1 APGQEGPAVD
11 ESHPLGTFVE
21 DYEYVA
27 GSGDLDRYNGRFAK
41 TPEYPDGIYA
51 YFLTTDEQGRLA
63 FPYLL
68 AHEYFG
74 KYTAEGPP
82 TGRIQDPS
90 HRPLVAGQPVV
101 LQLDGLAR
109 YLEHVHERPIHLM
122 VVSDDLQEFD
132 HIHPEVNEQGAWLAP
147 HTFPH

>member
-1 APGQEGPAVD
+1 
-11 ESHPLGTFVE
+11 
-21 DYEYVA
+21 
-27 GSGDLDRYNGRFAK
+27 
-41 TPEYPDGIYA
+41 
-51 YFLTTDEQGRLA
+51 
-63 FPYLL
+63 LL

-82 TGRIQDPS
+82 TVRIQDPS
-90 HRPLVAGQPVV
+90 PGTLVAGQPVV

-109 YLEHVHERPIHLM
+109 YLEYVHERPIHLM

-147 HTFPH
+147 HTFRHGGRYRLYADYTPPGSNQRVEFFDVAVQGPARPRPVKLEAPLELPAGEDVELTFNLGSISG